1 MITFRNEKSLKDYD
15 SVSLAAMLRAHFIE
29 KYPVGDLNRL
39 DDAIQV
45 ASYLHRNDVRRGA
58 RGSHT
63 KPAYIEHPLRV
74 AVRLFK
80 YFGVTDPDVLIAAV
94 LHDTV
99 EDHPFEF
106 QDFES
111 VIGSGDDEKE
121 ARGRALDFISRHIG
135 FRVAYL
141 VEQVSNP
148 ISPPGLTKTE
158 RVKRYQRHVEHIVDF
173 DPRSMLIKIS
183 DFIDNAGSLH
193 HHYEYDD
200 KSVAYFLDRYEPLI
214 PVYYAGVVSVE
225 DPKFD
230 SAAVLDRIDAAS
242 AQFTRFRA
250 ELDVASSKQ

>member
-106 QDFES
+106 QGFES
-111 VIGSGDDEKE
+111 VIGSGEDEKE

-141 VEQVSNP
+141 VDQVSNP
-148 ISPPGLTKTE
+148 ITPPGLSKPE
-158 RVKRYQRHVEHIVDF
+158 RVKRYQKHVEHIVEF
-173 DPRSMLIKIS
+173 DSRSMLIKIS
-183 DFIDNAGSLH
+183 DWVDNAGSLH

-214 PVYYAGVVSVE
+214 PLYRRGVDDAE
-225 DPKFD
+225 NPRFD
-230 SAAVLDRIDAAS
+230 TEAVQQRIDATEV
-242 AQFTRFRA
+242 QFKMFRA
-250 ELDVASSKQ
+250 GLANKSA